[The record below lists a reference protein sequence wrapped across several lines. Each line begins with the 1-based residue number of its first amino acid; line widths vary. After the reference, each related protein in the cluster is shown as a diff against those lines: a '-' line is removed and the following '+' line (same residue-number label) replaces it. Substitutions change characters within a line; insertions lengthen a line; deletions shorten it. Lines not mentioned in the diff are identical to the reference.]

1 MPKTKSKAGNT
12 AKSTLKNYTE
22 VDNILRAIAII
33 DSKKMKLE
41 SDMNDALI
49 KIQQKYQPQMDKLNA
64 EKLGYVRDIE
74 LFCKENKSEFE
85 SQRTKMLNYGE
96 VGFRK
101 GTGALKTLKGFT
113 WEAVKSV
120 IKSSKKLAENYLRV
134 KEEVDKN
141 KILTANLKPE
151 ELAKIGLCIH
161 QEDNFIYEAYLK
173 KPSEITAAPE
183 N

>member
-1 MPKTKSKAGNT
+1 MPKTKSKAEE
-12 AKSTLKNYTE
+12 KSTLKNYTD

-33 DSKKMKLE
+33 DSKKMRLE
-41 SDMNDALI
+41 SEMNDALI
-49 KIQQKYQPQMDKLNA
+49 KVQQKYQPQTDKLSA

-74 LFCKENKSEFE
+74 LFCKQNKPEFE
-85 SQRTKMLNYGE
+85 AQRTKMLNYGE

-134 KEEVDKN
+134 KEEVDKS

-151 ELAKIGLCIH
+151 ELARMGLCIH
-161 QEDNFIYEAYLK
+161 QEDNFVYEAYLK
-173 KPSEITAAPE
+173 KSSETTAAPE